1 MIDIIYYKCKNVFTD
16 KLIKFLNN
24 VMSYIDIIKYKIYNF
39 NHEMNFLYIQDYW
52 GIYFHAR
59 FKNFEVW
66 ITHMQYWGVSW
77 TTLADLH

>member
-39 NHEMNFLYIQDYW
+39 NHEMNFLYIQDY
-52 GIYFHAR
+52 
-59 FKNFEVW
+59 
-66 ITHMQYWGVSW
+66 
-77 TTLADLH
+77 